1 MIDAPSTAR
10 TILVVEDD
18 EHIGDL
24 LRFLFERQ
32 GFEVEVRT
40 DGRAALAYIEAS
52 ERQPR
57 LILLDVMLP
66 FVDGF
71 ELVKAIR
78 ARAGWGSIPVLM
90 LTAKASEADIARA
103 RAAGATDYLLKPFQP
118 NALMARVRGYLADA

>member
-1 MIDAPSTAR
+1 MIDTFSTAR

-52 ERQPR
+52 VRQPR

-78 ARAGWGSIPVLM
+78 ARAGWESIPVLM

-103 RAAGATDYLLKPFQP
+103 RSAGATDYLLKPFQP
-118 NALMARVRGYLADA
+118 NELMERVRGYLADA

>member
-52 ERQPR
+52 VRQPR

-78 ARAGWGSIPVLM
+78 ARAGWESIPVLM

-118 NALMARVRGYLADA
+118 NELMARVRRYLRQA

>member
-1 MIDAPSTAR
+1 MIDAPRTAR

-52 ERQPR
+52 VRQPR

-78 ARAGWGSIPVLM
+78 ARAGWESIPVLM

-103 RAAGATDYLLKPFQP
+103 RDAGATDYLLKPFQP
-118 NALMARVRGYLADA
+118 NELMARVRGYLADA